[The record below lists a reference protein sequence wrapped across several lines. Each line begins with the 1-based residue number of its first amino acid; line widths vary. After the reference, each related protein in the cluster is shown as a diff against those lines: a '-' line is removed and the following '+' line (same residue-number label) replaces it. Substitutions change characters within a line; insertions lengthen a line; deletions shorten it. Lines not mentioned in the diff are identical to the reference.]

1 VPGATIGIIGT
12 GVASTTDAD
21 EAGGMPPEEC
31 HSLDRH
37 LRMSPLLGNR
47 VTPVP
52 AQLRR
57 GPRWFA
63 RLGRRETWLSTGNL
77 RPPVSVTAAT
87 RTALQG
93 CSAAHLEGVGWL
105 SSVVPTKTGSC
116 PG

>member
-1 VPGATIGIIGT
+1 MPMRP
-12 GVASTTDAD
+12 
-21 EAGGMPPEEC
+21 GGMPPEEC

-63 RLGRRETWLSTGNL
+63 RLGRRET
-77 RPPVSVTAAT
+77 
-87 RTALQG
+87 
-93 CSAAHLEGVGWL
+93 
-105 SSVVPTKTGSC
+105 
-116 PG
+116 

>member
-1 VPGATIGIIGT
+1 MPGAAIGIIGP
-12 GVASTTDAD
+12 GSLPQLMPMRP
-21 EAGGMPPEEC
+21 GGMPPEEC

-77 RPPVSVTAAT
+77 
-87 RTALQG
+87 
-93 CSAAHLEGVGWL
+93 
-105 SSVVPTKTGSC
+105 
-116 PG
+116 

>member
-1 VPGATIGIIGT
+1 MPMRP
-12 GVASTTDAD
+12 
-21 EAGGMPPEEC
+21 GGMPPEER

-63 RLGRRETWLSTGNL
+63 RLGARETWLSTGNL
-77 RPPVSVTAAT
+77 RPRGQRHRGHPDRPAGAV
-87 RTALQG
+87 LP
-93 CSAAHLEGVGWL
+93 
-105 SSVVPTKTGSC
+105 PTWKV
-116 PG
+116 

>member
-1 VPGATIGIIGT
+1 MPMRP
-12 GVASTTDAD
+12 
-21 EAGGMPPEEC
+21 GGMPPEER

-57 GPRWFA
+57 GPSRVA
-63 RLGRRETWLSTGNL
+63 G
-77 RPPVSVTAAT
+77 
-87 RTALQG
+87 
-93 CSAAHLEGVGWL
+93 SANA
-105 SSVVPTKTGSC
+105 K

>member
-1 VPGATIGIIGT
+1 MPMRP
-12 GVASTTDAD
+12 
-21 EAGGMPPEEC
+21 GGMPPEEC

-93 CSAAHLEGVGWL
+93 LFCRPPGRCRLALLRRADEDGIL
-105 SSVVPTKTGSC
+105 SG
-116 PG
+116 

>member
-1 VPGATIGIIGT
+1 
-12 GVASTTDAD
+12 
-21 EAGGMPPEEC
+21 MPPEEC
-31 HSLDRH
+31 QSLDRQ

-77 RPPVSVTAAT
+77 QPPGSASPRPPGPPC
-87 RTALQG
+87 RG